1 MTVQAT
7 PLHRMRGARLLALLL
22 ALLLSVTSLAGH
34 AAMDA
39 CASDC
44 TTAQVE
50 MVDNTDH
57 ECSACTTLV
66 TTLAI
71 APMSLDTLADASR
84 PAVVEYIPLPPRQP
98 PRP

>member
-1 MTVQAT
+1 MTVQAI
-7 PLHRMRGARLLALLL
+7 PLHRKRETRLLAFLL
-22 ALLLSVTSLAGH
+22 ALLLSVTSLVGH

-50 MVDNTDH
+50 MVDNPDH
-57 ECSACTTLV
+57 ECSACATLV
-66 TTLAI
+66 ATPII
-71 APMSLDTLADASR
+71 ASKSLDPLAEASH
-84 PAVVEYIPLPPRQP
+84 PAVVEYIHLPPRQP